1 MSELDQLREA
11 LDGFD
16 EIRLAI
22 VFGSVG
28 LGHAT
33 YFSDL
38 DIAVLCEHT
47 MSSDLRSALISILAR
62 ATVHPIDLVDLTR
75 AGEPLLGEILKNGTR
90 ILSRDDSAYAE
101 LLRKHLFDAT
111 DFLPYRNRIPRKGR
125 VASPGL
131 SCQNSSYRWCGKR
144 RIICLSTCL
153 GRFSHP

>member
-1 MSELDQLREA
+1 MSEIDLLRGA

-28 LGHAT
+28 DGHAT
-33 YFSDL
+33 HSSDL
-38 DIAVLCEHT
+38 DIAVLCDRS
-47 MSSDLRSALISILAR
+47 MSSDLRSTLISILAR
-62 ATVHPIDLVDLTR
+62 ATGRPIDLVDLSR

-111 DFLPYRNRIPRKGR
+111 DFLPYRNRILAERRRKWIG
-125 VASPGL
+125 
-131 SCQNSSYRWCGKR
+131 N
-144 RIICLSTCL
+144 
-153 GRFSHP
+153 